1 MKILSLDNFA
11 QVKRQLTLRGKQHDV
26 LEVSVQQFI
35 NNLKNAEELESKGQ
49 TEGALSL
56 QVENSVSAICDV
68 VPSLERA
75 DLVSLPIE
83 AIATILKFL
92 RGEFDPSE
100 SGGEAPAVEGEAGNA
115 PT

>member
-1 MKILSLDNFA
+1 MKILNLDEFA
-11 QVKRQLTLRGKQHDV
+11 QVKRHLTLRGKQHDV

-35 NNLKNAEELESKGQ
+35 NNLKAAEELESKG
-49 TEGALSL
+49 EGEGTLSR
-56 QVENSVSAICDV
+56 QVENSVSAIRDV

-92 RGEFDPSE
+92 RGEFDSSE
-100 SGGEAPAVEGEAGNA
+100 SDREAPAVEGEAGNA